1 MKKAVTKWAVK
12 IAETRHIVK
21 TRTFWVF
28 IAVVIAAK
36 IVTTYARIKAGV

>member
-1 MKKAVTKWAVK
+1 MKRRVSKWAVK
-12 IAETRHIVK
+12 IAETRNIVK

-28 IAVVIAAK
+28 IAAVVAAK

>member
-1 MKKAVTKWAVK
+1 VKKAVTKWVVK
-12 IAETRHIVK
+12 IAETRNIVK

-28 IAVVIAAK
+28 IAAVVVAK

>member
-1 MKKAVTKWAVK
+1 MKKAVTKWAVR
-12 IAETRHIVK
+12 IAETRNIVK

-28 IAVVIAAK
+28 IAAVVAAK